1 MTFAAWVRHERLL
14 RIRRGLLEPAAADIS
29 TAVIAARWG
38 IRDPKHL
45 GRALKREF
53 GTAVSDLRRGFKD

>member
-1 MTFAAWVRHERLL
+1 MPPRTG
-14 RIRRGLLEPAAADIS
+14 RRGHLA
-29 TAVIAARWG
+29 AVIAARWG

-53 GTAVSDLRRGFKD
+53 GTAVSDLRRGFED